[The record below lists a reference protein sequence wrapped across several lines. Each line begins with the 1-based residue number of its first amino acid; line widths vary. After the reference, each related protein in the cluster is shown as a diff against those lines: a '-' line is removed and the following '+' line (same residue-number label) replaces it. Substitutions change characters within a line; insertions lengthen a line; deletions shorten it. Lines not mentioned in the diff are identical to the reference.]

1 MGNKTKDLCING
13 IVAAIYVALT
23 MINPIS
29 WGTMQFRIS
38 NILVAAPFYNK
49 KISAGVLVG
58 IAIANFFSPLG
69 LVDVF
74 FGVFAE
80 GIAYVIFVYG
90 PAAKIPIWAKVIG
103 LSLCVAFV
111 VGAELTIIYG
121 ASYAVNFASL
131 FVGTCVI
138 AGIGAAIMKNKI
150 INRVISN
157 GKK

>member
-1 MGNKTKDLCING
+1 MGNKTRDLCING
-13 IVAAIYVALT
+13 IVAAIYIALT

-29 WGTMQFRIS
+29 WGSMQFRIS

-49 KISAGVLVG
+49 KISVGVLVG

-74 FGVFAE
+74 FGIFAE
-80 GIAYVIFVYG
+80 GIAYAIFVYG
-90 PAAKIPIWAKVIG
+90 PASKIPIWAKVVG
-103 LSLCVAFV
+103 LSICVAFV

-131 FVGTCVI
+131 LVTTCVI
-138 AGIGAAIMKNKI
+138 AGIGAAVMKNKI
-150 INRVISN
+150 INRVISDGN
-157 GKK
+157 D